1 VPEFKP
7 ATKPLKTNRGKG
19 HRPIKRLDLPT
30 RVHEEPLLA
39 TFLWALAKKRNPP
52 TAEAFDLKTRPWTPA
67 FAGMTSKAP
76 LLSQRLNRIQQRR
89 LARR

>member
-1 VPEFKP
+1 VSSV
-7 ATKPLKTNRGKG
+7 GKA
-19 HRPIKRLDLPT
+19 PF
-30 RVHEEPLLA
+30 LLV
-39 TFLWALAKKRNPP
+39 TFLWALAKKSDPP
-52 TAEAFDLKTRPWTPA
+52 PAEAFDLKTRPWPPT